1 MTEAPTPFEVF
12 EPGTYLHGTKAVLE
26 PGELLVPGRTSNY
39 DADRRLRHVYV
50 TQTLDAAAYGA
61 ELAQGEGP
69 GHVYVVEPTGELED
83 DPNVTDMRFPGNPT
97 RSYRTREPVRVV
109 RELEGWTGHSP
120 ETVQAMREGLAELR
134 RKGEAVIL
142 D

>member
-1 MTEAPTPFEVF
+1 MADQLTPFEVY
-12 EPGTYLHGTKAVLE
+12 EPGIYLHGTKAALA
-26 PGELLVPGRTSNY
+26 PGDLLVPGHTSNY
-39 DADRRLRHVYV
+39 DASRRLRHVYI
-50 TQTLDAAAYGA
+50 TQTLDAAVWGA
-61 ELAQGEGP
+61 ELALGEGP
-69 GHVYVVEPTGELED
+69 GRIYVVEPTGELED

-97 RSYRTREPVRVV
+97 RSYRTRGPVRVV

-120 ETVQAMREGLAELR
+120 ETVQSMREGLAQLR